1 MKIVYLFL
9 KLDVFISIDE
19 KIKLKGFF
27 FFFIKKICIGVYENK
42 YYSIRLYS
50 LGLYFFFII

>member
-1 MKIVYLFL
+1 MVYLFL

-27 FFFIKKICIGVYENK
+27 FFFIKKYVYENK

-50 LGLYFFFII
+50 LGLYVFFII

>member
-1 MKIVYLFL
+1 MVYLFL

-27 FFFIKKICIGVYENK
+27 YKKYVYENK